1 MACGKTESGD
11 DSGRFGRTGAG
22 MFVFIMP
29 GLGVFRLSFF
39 LLLCFDMA
47 SGSSSPAAALVSSAG
62 GSVSDTTAGKIV
74 INDGSDAHN
83 INEFYDVKCHSHFYG
98 LSVSS
103 FASIWMMVNAIVFI
117 CAFGVFMRH
126 WCYKAFTSDTA
137 KGY

>member
-22 MFVFIMP
+22 MFGFIMP
-29 GLGVFRLSFF
+29 GFVGVFRLSFF
-39 LLLCFDMA
+39 LLLCFAMA
-47 SGSSSPAAALVSSAG
+47 SGSSSSPSAAVSVAASMP
-62 GSVSDTTAGKIV
+62 DTTVSKIV
-74 INDGSDAHN
+74 ISDGSEAHN